1 MYDYVIVGAGSA
13 GSVLAARLSED
24 PECKVCLLEAGPPDS
39 ADNIHIPMAFGK
51 LFKTQYDWDYSTAP
65 EPFCDRRRIYLPR
78 GRTLGGSSS
87 MNAMIYIRGNRA
99 DYDGW
104 RDAGATGWGYDDV
117 LPYFLRA
124 EDNERGASEYHGAG
138 GPLTVSESR
147 SRNEMSLAFVAA
159 AKSAG
164 YAENPDFNGAEQDGF
179 GVYQLTQRGGRR
191 CSAAVAYLHPAL
203 ERPNLH
209 LETRVQ
215 AHRILFEG
223 TRAVGV
229 AGERF
234 GAPVEYRAAQEVLV
248 CGGAYNSPQ
257 LLMLSGVGPAELLML
272 REIEVLEDLP
282 VGQNLQDHPTA
293 GGSWT
298 TSRPVS
304 LLVAVLPDTA
314 EQHLADFVQ
323 NGRGPL
329 TSNIGESGGFLRT
342 RSDLAAPDIQFHAV
356 PVMFIDE
363 GLSDPPD
370 HGFVASACVLKPQS
384 RGMVTIASND
394 PTAKP
399 VIQHNYYEAEV
410 DMRAQVEGLRVLM
423 ELTRTA
429 ELSPYCEAPFHAPEA
444 DAPESVL
451 RAHIRANC
459 QTIYHPAGTCAIGSV
474 VDSELRVH
482 GVEGLRV
489 VDASVMPTVVR
500 GNTNAPTIMIAE
512 KASDLIRGRA
522 APTAREAAAT
532 A

>member
-1 MYDYVIVGAGSA
+1 
-13 GSVLAARLSED
+13 
-24 PECKVCLLEAGPPDS
+24 
-39 ADNIHIPMAFGK
+39 
-51 LFKTQYDWDYSTAP
+51 
-65 EPFCDRRRIYLPR
+65 
-78 GRTLGGSSS
+78 

-104 RDAGATGWGYDDV
+104 RDDGATGWGYDDV

-124 EDNERGASEYHGAG
+124 EDNERGASELHGAG

-147 SRNEMSLAFVAA
+147 SRNEMSLAFVEA
-159 AKSAG
+159 AKAAG
-164 YAENPDFNGAEQDGF
+164 YAENPDFNGPEQEGF

-203 ERPNLH
+203 ARPNLH
-209 LETRVQ
+209 VETRVQ

-234 GAPVEYRAAQEVLV
+234 GEPVEYRAAQEVLV

-257 LLMLSGVGPAELLML
+257 LLMLSGIGPAELLAL
-272 REIEVLEDLP
+272 REVQVLEDLP

-298 TSRPVS
+298 TSRPCS
-304 LLVAVLPDTA
+304 LLVAVLPPTA
-314 EQHLADFVQ
+314 EQALADFVQ
-323 NGRGPL
+323 NGSGPL

-384 RGMVTIASND
+384 RGMVTLASND

-399 VIQHNYYEAEV
+399 VIVHNYYEAEE
-410 DMRAQVEGLRVLM
+410 DMRSQVEGLKVLL

-429 ELSPYCEAPFHAPEA
+429 ALSPYCEAPFNAPDSDD
-444 DAPESVL
+444 DAAL
-451 RAHIRANC
+451 RAHVRANC
-459 QTIYHPAGTCAIGSV
+459 QTIYHPAGTCSIGPV
-474 VDSELRVH
+474 VDPELRVH
-482 GVEGLRV
+482 GVDGLRV
-489 VDASVMPTVVR
+489 VDASVMPTVTR

-512 KASDLIRGRA
+512 KAADLIRGRT
-522 APTAREAAAT
+522 APTAQEAT
-532 A
+532 ATA

>member
-13 GSVLAARLSED
+13 GCVLAARLSED
-24 PECKVCLLEAGPPDS
+24 PECQVCLLEAGPPDS
-39 ADNIHIPMAFGK
+39 ADNIHIPMAFGR

-65 EPFCDRRRIYLPR
+65 EPFCDRRRLYLPR

-87 MNAMIYIRGNRA
+87 MNAMIYMRGNRA

-104 RDAGATGWGYDDV
+104 AADGATGWGYDDV
-117 LPYFLRA
+117 LPYFKRA

-147 SRNEMSLAFVAA
+147 SRNEMSLAFVEA
-159 AKSAG
+159 AKAAG
-164 YAENPDFNGAEQDGF
+164 YQENPDFNGAEQDGF

-209 LETRVQ
+209 VETRVQ
-215 AHRILFEG
+215 AHKILFDG
-223 TRAVGV
+223 TKAIGV
-229 AGERF
+229 AGERA
-234 GAPVEYRAAQEVLV
+234 GEPVEYRAGQEVIV
-248 CGGAYNSPQ
+248 SAGAYNSPH
-257 LLMLSGVGPAELLML
+257 LLMLSGIGPAEHVMM
-272 REIEVLEDLP
+272 REIAPLVDLP

-304 LLVAVLPDTA
+304 LLVAALPPTA

-323 NGRGPL
+323 NGSGPL

-342 RSDLAAPDIQFHAV
+342 RSDLAAPDIQYHAV
-356 PVMFIDE
+356 PVMFVDE

-370 HGFVASACVLKPQS
+370 HGFTASACVLKPQS
-384 RGMVTIASND
+384 RGSVTLASSD

-399 VIQHNYYEAEV
+399 VIQNNYYAEEA
-410 DMRAQVEGLRVLM
+410 DMRAQVEGLRVLL
-423 ELTRTA
+423 ELTRSA
-429 ELSPYCEAPFHAPEA
+429 ELSPYCETAWNAPEF
-444 DAPESVL
+444 DDDDTL

-459 QTIYHPAGTCAIGSV
+459 QTIYHPTSTCAIGSV
-474 VDSELRVH
+474 VDAELRVQ
-482 GVEGLRV
+482 GVERLRV
-489 VDASVMPTVVR
+489 VDASVMPTVPR

-512 KASDLIRGRA
+512 KAADLIRGRTA
-522 APTAREAAAT
+522 ATEVAAT

>member
-13 GSVLAARLSED
+13 GCVLAARLSEN
-24 PECKVCLLEAGPPDS
+24 PECQVCLLEAGPPDS

-87 MNAMIYIRGNRA
+87 MNAMIYMRGNRA

-104 RDAGATGWGYDDV
+104 AADGATGWGYDDV
-117 LPYFLRA
+117 LPYFKRA

-147 SRNEMSLAFVAA
+147 SRNEMSVAFVEA
-159 AKSAG
+159 AKAAG
-164 YAENPDFNGAEQDGF
+164 YRENPDFNGAEQDGF

-209 LETRVQ
+209 VETRVQ
-215 AHRILFEG
+215 AYKILFEG
-223 TRAVGV
+223 TKAVGV
-229 AGERF
+229 AGER
-234 GAPVEYRAAQEVLV
+234 GGEPVEYRAGQEVIV
-248 CGGAYNSPQ
+248 SAGAYNSPQ
-257 LLMLSGVGPAELLML
+257 LLMLSGIGPAEQLMM
-272 REIEVLEDLP
+272 REIAPLVDLP

-298 TSRPVS
+298 TTRPVS
-304 LLVAVLPDTA
+304 LLVAALPPTA

-323 NGRGPL
+323 NGSGPL

-342 RSDLAAPDIQFHAV
+342 RSDLEAPDIQYHAV
-356 PVMFIDE
+356 PVMFVDE

-370 HGFVASACVLKPQS
+370 HGFTASACVLKPQS
-384 RGMVTIASND
+384 RGTVTLASND

-399 VIQHNYYEAEV
+399 VIHNNYYAEEA
-410 DMRAQVEGLRVLM
+410 DMRSQVEGLRVLL

-429 ELSPYCEAPFHAPEA
+429 ELSPYCEAVWNGPDA
-444 DAPESVL
+444 DDDDAL

-459 QTIYHPAGTCAIGSV
+459 QTIYHPTSTCAIGAV
-474 VDSELRVH
+474 VDTELRVK

-512 KASDLIRGRA
+512 KASDLIRGRT
-522 APTAREAAAT
+522 APTEVAAT